1 MLHTAS
7 MGKAIG
13 KNWKPGARARLWH
26 WDVSVET
33 THFLLCWEASLARL
47 CAIRD
52 DPGGTSEGPQL
63 FSFFFLWSN
72 ATVPRNEEEGGVRV
86 FFGCNR
92 EDDPLLCA
100 ESFHSCLLSCISKRP
115 VVAQP
120 LLFDPS
126 LTHML
131 DRSLTSLYYLLIS
144 CSVNSAIDIYIYIYI
159 YYIYIHK
166 YIAAYR
172 HKTRCIA
179 DATRGIV
186 SVGEECVKNQMLFL
200 FLFFFKFFFVSGPWT
215 ERTVCWAVFRFF
227 VALRAGYPYTSLS
240 SVAENWG

>member
-131 DRSLTSLYYLLIS
+131 DRSLTSLSYLLIS
-144 CSVNSAIDIYIYIYI
+144 CSVNSAIDIYIYTYIIYI
-159 YYIYIHK
+159 YINILLHTD
-166 YIAAYR
+166 
-172 HKTRCIA
+172 TRQ
-179 DATRGIV
+179 DALQMPPGGLCRLV
-186 SVGEECVKNQMLFL
+186 KSVWRIKCFSCFYFFL
-200 FLFFFKFFFVSGPWT
+200 NFFL
-215 ERTVCWAVFRFF
+215 
-227 VALRAGYPYTSLS
+227 
-240 SVAENWG
+240 